1 MKFISQAFVILITLS
16 CAALAQEQIWKA
28 VSGHE
33 IKAEFVEIKDNCVV
47 LKTQE
52 GVVSPQLTALTEES
66 RQLATKLNAAAAKL
80 KNAADRARL
89 AALTPA
95 IRASNILPENYARA
109 GETLVGAYTSEVFD
123 IHVYTPSCIAYIF
136 IKEDGKHLSEPL
148 RLQLAI
154 RYYDSANVKQP
165 HLWRPVI
172 SLLEK
177 PKFEKNVFEMR
188 ALHKDDVESDVR
200 IEVVNGVILAGYK
213 VVDPPKLSLESSPYL
228 DIYSP
233 TAFAVEDSKTSTEQ
247 IYFSPRVT
255 TTGVSRNE
263 LLKTMDGWMLDF
275 KFRDKPKGMQTSFPY
290 VNSVKSLPRG
300 TATSIDLSG
309 GIYGPR
315 SVSFSSTGSGA
326 RVYQWFY
333 PGRAPMD
340 GFNVRL
346 SKENPLAPAN
356 QPSSMLKIAIQ

>member
-1 MKFISQAFVILITLS
+1 MMKLLSQVFVILLTLS
-16 CAALAQEQIWKA
+16 FAARAQEQIWKA

-52 GVVSPQLTALTEES
+52 GVVNPPLAALTEES
-66 RQLATKLNAAAAKL
+66 KQLAHKLNAAATK
-80 KNAADRARL
+80 ARL
-89 AALTPA
+89 AKLTPA
-95 IRASNILPENYARA
+95 IRASTILPENYARP

-123 IHVYTPSCIAYIF
+123 VHLYTPSCVAYIF
-136 IKEDGKHLSEPL
+136 IKEDGKYLSEPL
-148 RLQLAI
+148 QLRLAI

-165 HLWRPVI
+165 HLWRAVV

-200 IEVVNGVILAGYK
+200 IEVRDGIILAGYK

-228 DIYSP
+228 DVYSP
-233 TAFAVEDSKTSTEQ
+233 TAYAVEDSKESTEQ
-247 IYFSPRVT
+247 IYFNPRVT
-255 TTGVSRNE
+255 TAGVSRNE

-290 VNSVKSLPRG
+290 GKSVLALPRG

-309 GIYGPR
+309 GVYGPR

-326 RVYQWFY
+326 IVYPWFY

-340 GFNVRL
+340 GFYVRL
-346 SKENPLAPAN
+346 RKENHQGPAD
-356 QPSSMLKIAIQ
+356 QASSMLKITIQ